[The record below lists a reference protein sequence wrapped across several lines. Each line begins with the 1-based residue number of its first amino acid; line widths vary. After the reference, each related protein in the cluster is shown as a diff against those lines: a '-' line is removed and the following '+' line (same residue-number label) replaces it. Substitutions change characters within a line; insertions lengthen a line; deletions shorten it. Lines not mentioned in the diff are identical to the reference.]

1 MNCSQYDVKGY
12 FLNETSPDERTAI
25 EAHLE
30 VCGRCRE
37 ELERLKALRVV
48 LAALPEEEPPR
59 RLAFVSDRVFEPSLW
74 ARFWNSTPRLVF
86 ASAAL
91 LAIAIVAH
99 GWIARPPAPAP
110 APDVAAIRAQLQ
122 AELSQDLQAAVEKA
136 VAEATARHERRTAE
150 LLQAAEQ
157 RYQQQRLADRI
168 AFEEA
173 FEVLQKRMNVYR
185 ASLAFGSAQ

>member
-12 FLNETSPDERTAI
+12 FLNETRPEERAAL

-30 VCGRCRE
+30 ICGRCRD
-37 ELERLKALRVV
+37 ELERLKAVRAA
-48 LAALPEEEPPR
+48 LAALPAEEPPR
-59 RLAFVSDRVFEPSLW
+59 RIAFISDRIFEPGFW
-74 ARFWNSTPRLVF
+74 ARLWNSAPRLAF
-86 ASAAL
+86 ASATL

-99 GWIARPPAPAP
+99 GLITRPPAPAS
-110 APDVAAIRAQLQ
+110 APDLPAIRAQLQ
-122 AELSQDLQAAVEKA
+122 AELSRELQSAVLKA
-136 VAEATARHERRTAE
+136 VAEATERQQQRTAE